1 MKSNFTIKDIA
12 RELNLST
19 STVSRAIND
28 HHSIS
33 QETKER
39 VQALVE
45 KLDFRIN
52 SLARNLR
59 SQKSNIIGLIV
70 PKISMYYQA
79 AVITTIQQKL
89 QEYGYPLMI
98 FQTNES
104 PALEKELVDVLYT
117 SRVGGLIISATLY
130 TDDFSPFDVFTQGG
144 IPLVFYDRVPLHYP
158 VHNIKSDE
166 YQGGYQ
172 ATRHLLEQGCRRIAI
187 ISGILSC
194 KIYQD
199 RYWGYQAALA
209 QYGLPLDPGLV
220 FQHELTEEHARQDFE
235 VLFGRGQD
243 PDGVFACNDTTAITL
258 VKAAKKNRIPVPEK
272 LKVVGYSNDPRTTI
286 IEPAITSVDQF
297 PQEVGEQ
304 AATLMVNLIRQ
315 KIKPGKSFVSMTTPV
330 RLIERASS
338 AATLPAE

>member
-144 IPLVFYDRVPLHYP
+144 IPLVFYDRVPL
-158 VHNIKSDE
+158 
-166 YQGGYQ
+166 
-172 ATRHLLEQGCRRIAI
+172 
-187 ISGILSC
+187 
-194 KIYQD
+194 
-199 RYWGYQAALA
+199 
-209 QYGLPLDPGLV
+209 
-220 FQHELTEEHARQDFE
+220 
-235 VLFGRGQD
+235 QD

>member
-1 MKSNFTIKDIA
+1 MKSNYTIKDIA

-39 VQALVE
+39 VEALVA
-45 KLDFRIN
+45 KVDFKIN

-59 SQKSNIIGLIV
+59 SQKSNSIGLVV
-70 PKISMYYQA
+70 PRISMYYQA
-79 AVITTIQQKL
+79 AVITAIQQKL

-104 PALEKELVDVLYT
+104 PELEKELVDVLYT

-130 TDDFSPFDVFTQGG
+130 TEDFSPFDVFAQNG
-144 IPLVFYDRVPLHYP
+144 IPLVFYDRVPGNYP
-158 VHNIKSDE
+158 AHKIKSDE
-166 YQGGYQ
+166 YQGGLQ

-187 ISGILSC
+187 ISGNLGC
-194 KIYQD
+194 KIYRD
-199 RYWGYQAALA
+199 RFWGYQAALE
-209 QYGLPLDPGLV
+209 QYGLGVNQHLV
-220 FQHELTEEHARQDFE
+220 FQHELTEENARQDFQ
-235 VLFGRGQD
+235 VLFARD
-243 PDGVFACNDTTAITL
+243 SPPDGIFACNDTTAIAL
-258 VKAAKKNRIPVPEK
+258 VDAAKKRQIPIPGK
-272 LKVVGYSNDPRTTI
+272 LKVVGYSNDPRTQI
-286 IEPAITSVDQF
+286 IEPAITSVEQY

-315 KIKPGKSFVSMTTPV
+315 QIRPGKSFVTLTTPIE
-330 RLIERASS
+330 LIKRASS
-338 AATLPAE
+338 AG